1 MEIKKSDVIPI
12 IKKKKNLRFSDSI
25 IFSKS
30 CDKIHH
36 KPSDCEYELENDPI
50 GRGSFAIVYKGI
62 DCYDGK
68 DVAIKQISLDKLS
81 TAKIEK
87 FILELDLAVSLDHLN
102 ILKSYK
108 KLKTSRHW
116 YIVSEYCDEGTLV
129 ECIRSLII
137 IDNFIEKE
145 RKVKNILVQ
154 LKDAMKYLADR
165 KILHRDIKPA
175 NILFKRE
182 DNEIIL
188 KLADFG
194 LSRYLEMNIEEI
206 DQSYNMTM
214 TVCGSPIYMAPE
226 MIVDKKPS
234 INSDL
239 WSFGVIMYE
248 MLYGLNP
255 YNSPTNCNMLAQR
268 MINQKIVFKE
278 IYSKECLNLVK
289 SLLIVNPVDRIGWKD
304 FFKSKWFDDP
314 DKMII
319 EEDDDIQFDLEL
331 DIHPRKREESN
342 IIPSKYKKM
351 NNMMKSVNYDFDEDY
366 VIINQTDIKEID
378 NEIYQSYSGSY
389 IRIVSGL
396 SSYWPFSKSY

>member
-1 MEIKKSDVIPI
+1 
-12 IKKKKNLRFSDSI
+12 
-25 IFSKS
+25 
-30 CDKIHH
+30 
-36 KPSDCEYELENDPI
+36 
-50 GRGSFAIVYKGI
+50 
-62 DCYDGK
+62 
-68 DVAIKQISLDKLS
+68 
-81 TAKIEK
+81 
-87 FILELDLAVSLDHLN
+87 
-102 ILKSYK
+102 
-108 KLKTSRHW
+108 
-116 YIVSEYCDEGTLV
+116 
-129 ECIRSLII
+129 
-137 IDNFIEKE
+137 
-145 RKVKNILVQ
+145 
-154 LKDAMKYLADR
+154 
-165 KILHRDIKPA
+165 
-175 NILFKRE
+175 
-182 DNEIIL
+182 
-188 KLADFG
+188 
-194 LSRYLEMNIEEI
+194 MNIEEI